1 MAHPLPVGISVKSGM
16 GITRNRPDLAAL
28 IGRICSDWAFVE
40 NSLSQFYAHLMGIY
54 LDSPPGYEPPSHPVA
69 HQIFDEIKTIHSR
82 IQLVKRLVDWVIKDE
97 QQKNDR
103 LDVLDQL
110 RKAGKGRNKVAHGVW
125 GICESEPDALILL
138 PSFGH
143 KSIYK
148 KSDFELIIEQINAA
162 KKELG
167 RVHHKFYQSL
177 KNRQS

>member
-1 MAHPLPVGISVKSGM
+1 MAHPLTVGISVTSGP
-16 GITRNRPDLAAL
+16 GITLKRPDLAAL
-28 IGRICSDWAFVE
+28 IGCICSNWAFVE
-40 NSLSQFYAHLMGIY
+40 SSLSHFYAHLMGIY

-69 HQIFDEIKTIHSR
+69 YQIFDEIQTIRSR
-82 IQLVKRLVDWVIKDE
+82 VQLVKRLVDWVIKDDK
-97 QQKNDR
+97 QKNDT
-103 LDVLDQL
+103 LDVLEKL

-125 GICESEPDALILL
+125 GICESEPEALILL

-143 KSIYK
+143 KLIYK

-167 RVHHKFYQSL
+167 RVHHIFYQSL